1 MNETP
6 LDAPEQSSR
15 ERLLRR
21 QEETRAIAER
31 RAEWVYAVAIGLLGL
46 ATLLFTSINLRYFLD
61 DGPRSSGEAQLSLIL
76 MAIGILIAVGVV
88 IVTSY
93 VIQLVKEEARTRLEM
108 ERLQS
113 KADLADSLR
122 ELRHDYDNQLTVIL
136 ALLQLGRIERAVDY
150 LQGIVG
156 RKPHLVESDAADTVY
171 AFLGE
176 KSLEAIDHHVA
187 VHYEVT
193 PCPFPEIPVDVIT
206 RIVGN
211 LFDNAVEAAVQ
222 APEGGEVKA
231 RVHARDGRWV
241 FEIWNNGAAIPPHM
255 IKRVFDSGVTTK
267 REAEGHGLGLAV
279 VRRLVETHQG
289 TVSVESDPRRGTTF
303 VVTFD
308 LAPALEIAHD
318 R

>member
-1 MNETP
+1 MLRQHE
-6 LDAPEQSSR
+6 DA
-15 ERLLRR
+15 
-21 QEETRAIAER
+21 RAKAEK
-31 RAEWVYAVAIGLLGL
+31 RAEWAYAAAIGLLGL
-46 ATLLFTSINLRYFLD
+46 ATLLFTSINLRYFLYER
-61 DGPRSSGEAQLSLIL
+61 PRASGEAQLSLIL
-76 MAIGILIAVGVV
+76 MAIAVLIAAGVIV
-88 IVTSY
+88 VTSY
-93 VIQLVKEEARTRLEM
+93 VIRMIKAEARIRVEM

-156 RKPHLVESDAADTVY
+156 RKLHLIESDASGTVL

-176 KSLEAIDHHVA
+176 KSLEAIEREVA
-187 VHYEVT
+187 VLFDFE

-222 APEGGEVKA
+222 DPGGGKVRA
-231 RVHARDGRWV
+231 SVYARDGQWS
-241 FEIWNNGAAIPPHM
+241 FEIWNNGASIPSHM
-255 IKRVFDSGVTTK
+255 IQRVFDSGVTTK

-279 VRRLVETHQG
+279 VRRLVESHQG
-289 TVSVESDPRRGTTF
+289 AVSVESDPERGTTF
-303 VVTFD
+303 CVRFD
-308 LAPALEIAHD
+308 LAPVYSNLAHE